1 MAFRYKVVKKTVG
14 TSPYT
19 TRPDLGTPLT
29 EEEFMLRI
37 QESSSMGFGDIKS
50 IFAQARSILIDT
62 ARNGRP
68 SETILDL
75 FRLGLTSGGSIDDPQ
90 QHLSA
95 DDLDPHMRLYP
106 AGSVQREFRANLTL
120 ERTGIDGDRVPK
132 IEAVRNTRTNN
143 LDSYTPGNVLRV
155 SGEDLKVVVEDTD
168 TGVFF
173 RPEAGGSEVRVA
185 QYIDNTEGTLT
196 VLLPAELTGP
206 QRLIVRA
213 KFGNHLRETV
223 YTEVLVQ
230 E

>member
-1 MAFRYKVVKKTVG
+1 MAFRYKVIKKSVG

-19 TRPDLGTPLT
+19 TRPDLGTPLN

-37 QESSSMGFGDIKS
+37 EQMSSMGRGDIKS
-50 IFAQARSILIDT
+50 ILASVRAVLVDT

-68 SETILDL
+68 SETLLDL
-75 FRLGLTSGGSIDDPQ
+75 FRLSLSCGGSIDDPQ
-90 QHLSA
+90 QPLSA
-95 DDLDPHMRLYP
+95 DDLDPQVKIYP
-106 AGSVQREFRANLTL
+106 AGSIQREFRANLTL
-120 ERTGIDGDRVPK
+120 ERTGIEGDRVPV

-155 SGEDLKVVVEDTD
+155 SGEDLKVTVEDAE
-168 TGVFF
+168 TGLFF

-213 KFGNHLRETV
+213 KFGNNLRETV
-223 YTEVLVQ
+223 YTEVLV
-230 E
+230 EE

>member
-1 MAFRYKVVKKTVG
+1 MSFRYKVVKKKIG

-29 EEEFMLRI
+29 EEEFILRI
-37 QESSSMGFGDIKS
+37 QESSSMGLGDIKS
-50 IFAQARSILIDT
+50 IFAEVRSILIDT

-68 SETILDL
+68 SETLLDL
-75 FRLGLTSGGSIDDPQ
+75 FRLTLTCGGSIEDPQ
-90 QHLSA
+90 QRLSA
-95 DDLDPHMRLYP
+95 DALNPHMRLYP

-120 ERTGIDGDRVPK
+120 EPTGIEGDRVPV

-143 LDSYTPGNVLRV
+143 LDSYSPGDVLRV
-155 SGEDLKVVVEDTD
+155 SGEDLKVAVEDTD

-173 RPEAGGSEVRVA
+173 RPEAGGSEVRVDR
-185 QYIDNTEGTLT
+185 YIDNTEGTLT
-196 VLLPAELTGP
+196 VLLPADLTGP

-213 KFGNHLRETV
+213 KFGNNLRETV
-223 YTEVLVQ
+223 YTEVRIP